1 MTSLQHERIDEL
13 CRELRLSATPD
24 LYGAIA
30 QSAAKK
36 KDTTYADF
44 LEAQGRARGA
54 ASSGTRHADQGRRL
68 PVHQDAG
75 SLRLRLRHRRATG
88 PDPGAGIARF

>member
-30 QSAAKK
+30 QSAAK
-36 KDTTYADF
+36 
-44 LEAQGRARGA
+44 
-54 ASSGTRHADQGRRL
+54 
-68 PVHQDAG
+68 
-75 SLRLRLRHRRATG
+75 
-88 PDPGAGIARF
+88 